1 MNVAGVMAYLNSMI
15 DGAKLA
21 FMVGLVL
28 ALSNGIVQRVSP
40 SKRTLEEIVNEK
52 LPTMGA

>member
-1 MNVAGVMAYLNSMI
+1 MAWSVYMAYLNSMI

-28 ALSNGIVQRVSP
+28 AVSNGLVQRVSP